1 MLFWPFMQKIGRT
14 FWITVTALIGLYLIY
29 YFSTIVTFILASWVL
44 SMLGLPIMNF
54 FLNRFNLKKFKWGS
68 SISAVLTIIIFIT
81 LIVLLGVM
89 FIPIIIEQGSHLVN
103 LDYDK
108 IGSSL
113 QEPIA
118 YINAKLQSFG
128 LMSSEQSVLDQLKI
142 IFTKWFRPERL
153 STLFSSILQIGSN
166 LILAVGS
173 IIFITF
179 FFLQNSGLFQ
189 DYLIAMVP
197 QRHETKIKHIL
208 IDSSLLLRRYFGG
221 IVFQTALFCLICY
234 IALNLMGV
242 RNALLIGFFG
252 GIMNVIPY
260 VGPIIAMGFAV
271 FITIT
276 SYVGMDFTH
285 QILPLSIK
293 AVLSIFIAQ
302 FIDNWIVQP
311 VLFSKTVKAHP
322 LEIFIVILAAARIG
336 GITGM
341 VLAIPA
347 YTVLRVIARAFLS
360 EYKIV
365 RKITE
370 EMEPANMEPFPLVDE
385 NTSEIV

>member
-1 MLFWPFMQKIGRT
+1 MQKLGRT
-14 FWITVTALIGLYLIY
+14 FWISVTALIGLYLIY

-54 FLNRFNLKKFKWGS
+54 FLNRFNLKRFRWGNS
-68 SISAVLTIIIFIT
+68 VSAILTIIIFIT
-81 LIVLLGVM
+81 LIALLGVM
-89 FIPIIIEQGSHLVN
+89 FIPIIIEQGSHLAN

-108 IGSSL
+108 IGNSL

-128 LMSSEQSVLDQLKI
+128 LMSSEQTVLDQLKM

-166 LILAVGS
+166 LLLAVGS

-189 DYLIAMVP
+189 GYLIAIVP
-197 QRHETKIKHIL
+197 QRHEAKIKHIL
-208 IDSSLLLRRYFGG
+208 IDSSLLLRKYFGA
-221 IVFQTALFCLICY
+221 IVFQTALFCLVCY
-234 IALNLMGV
+234 IALSLMGV
-242 RNALLIGFFG
+242 QNALLIGFFG

-285 QILPLSIK
+285 LILPMSIK

-347 YTVLRVIARAFLS
+347 YTVLRVVARAFLS

-370 EMEPANMEPFPLVDE
+370 EMDPANTEPFPLVEE
-385 NTSEIV
+385 NTNEIV